1 MAAPRPTQ
9 RASSR
14 SGRSARP
21 ALVGPTDCEL
31 WTSKPTSLMP
41 QDAPSGLEAVFLA
54 SRPQLLRFLAARG
67 AGDGAEDLLH
77 DLWIRV
83 SAQPQG
89 PIAQPLAYLYRAANN
104 LLIDGARS
112 HRQAE
117 QRDRA
122 WTEATGAADGER
134 SLAPDALRALAASDL
149 IARLAKVIDELG
161 PRPATVF
168 RRFRLDG
175 IAQREIA
182 RELGV
187 SLSTVES
194 DLRLAY
200 RTILAFRRSNDVDE

>member
-1 MAAPRPTQ
+1 MTVSSPTKLVG
-9 RASSR
+9 SN
-14 SGRSARP
+14 SGRPARP
-21 ALVGPTDCEL
+21 ALVGRTHCEW
-31 WTSKPTSLMP
+31 WTSKPDSLMP

-54 SRPQLLRFLAARG
+54 SRAQLLRFLAARG

-122 WTEATGAADGER
+122 WTEAAGAAEGER
-134 SLAPDALRALAASDL
+134 SLAPDALRALAAKDQL
-149 IARLAKVIDELG
+149 ARLTRVIDELG
-161 PRPATVF
+161 PRPATIF

-175 IAQREIA
+175 VPQREIA

-194 DLRLAY
+194 DLRVAY
-200 RTILAFRRSNDVDE
+200 RAILAFRRSNDVD